1 MKAPLLPQPQRKLQP
16 IAPPKSPWHHIGMDL
31 ITDLP
36 ANPEGYRHVLVVV
49 CYLTKFVAARALQ
62 SKTTKS
68 VINALS
74 EIYLIYDVP
83 AIIQHDQG
91 KEFTSKVRIILRN

>member
-1 MKAPLLPQPQRKLQP
+1 
-16 IAPPKSPWHHIGMDL
+16 MDL

-36 ANPEGYRHVLVVV
+36 DNPEGYIHVLVVV

-74 EIYLIYDVP
+74 EIYLIYGVP
-83 AIIQHDQG
+83 AIISMTKANNLQARFVLYY
-91 KEFTSKVRIILRN
+91 EIEN